1 MERASRFVEVLKKAA
16 ADPSNRSSIDPPL
29 FRLSRVGVELMMP
42 KLIEHRFMNRI
53 FYALSFFCISR
64 RREVS
69 DSRNEPV
76 DFAKRQQSSVLQ
88 LDFGSDLW
96 ISGAVVMARKNLQV
110 SNAIFVIEN
119 LVATTVFRFLA
130 ACEFSV
136 RSFLQPPWLV
146 WLEPVIL
153 SAGKTLEIR
162 ERPSIPR

>member
-1 MERASRFVEVLKKAA
+1 ML
-16 ADPSNRSSIDPPL
+16 
-29 FRLSRVGVELMMP
+29 P

-53 FYALSFFCISR
+53 FYTLSFFCISR
-64 RREVS
+64 EVS
-69 DSRNEPV
+69 DSRIEPV

-96 ISGAVVMARKNLQV
+96 ISGAVVLARKNLQV

-119 LVATTVFRFLA
+119 LVATTVLWFLA

-146 WLEPVIL
+146 WLEPVV
-153 SAGKTLEIR
+153 
-162 ERPSIPR
+162 

>member
-1 MERASRFVEVLKKAA
+1 ML
-16 ADPSNRSSIDPPL
+16 
-29 FRLSRVGVELMMP
+29 P

-53 FYALSFFCISR
+53 FYTLSFFCVSCC
-64 RREVS
+64 REIS

-119 LVATTVFRFLA
+119 FVAMTLLWFLA
-130 ACEFSV
+130 ACELSV
-136 RSFLQPPWLV
+136 RSFFQPPLLV
-146 WLEPVIL
+146 LLGPVVSIL
-153 SAGKTLEIR
+153 GTHLIIGE
-162 ERPSIPR
+162 E